1 MKHDTQSAIAS
12 EWRGQ
17 GDARAASGELQAALH
32 CFETARSLDPA
43 NAINL
48 ERVAATFAALNRFP
62 EAVIRYHEAIAFDPR
77 NADLHHGLGWAFE
90 QMHRLEQAVEAYREA
105 VRLKPG
111 ADGSHNNMANCLQAL
126 GRFDESHE
134 AYRRAIEAAPQVPL
148 YYRNFVQ
155 SKRLGADDPVFA
167 GLEQL
172 VGVAASFAPANQAE
186 IHFAYAQALSDVG
199 RNDASFDHFLKAN
212 ALHRPGVHYDEAA
225 SLGLFACLPEFLS
238 AEVLAAK
245 RGLGDPSAA
254 PIFIIGMPRSGSTLI
269 EQILASHPQVFG
281 AGERSEFG
289 EALVNC
295 IGRDA
300 GDPLRIDI
308 EALQNLSATQLRPL
322 GADYLRRMHTALPEL
337 RAATPGYA
345 RFTDKYPFNFVNVG
359 LIHLA
364 LPNARFVHSSRSPL
378 QTCLSIFSRIFHD
391 VPFGYDLGE
400 LGRYYRAYDA
410 LMAHWQQ
417 VLPEGTM
424 IEIKYEELV
433 EDFEVNVRRLLAHCG
448 LEWDE
453 RCLSF
458 HQTVRRVSTAS
469 AAQVRRPLYK
479 TSVQRWQPQ
488 PALLRPLLDGLGPE
502 LAPADSFG
510 AHEQAP
516 LIDAD
521 AGNAGNAGNAT
532 NTADT
537 ADTADTAATGTER
550 KS

>member
-1 MKHDTQSAIAS
+1 
-12 EWRGQ
+12 
-17 GDARAASGELQAALH
+17 
-32 CFETARSLDPA
+32 
-43 NAINL
+43 
-48 ERVAATFAALNRFP
+48 
-62 EAVIRYHEAIAFDPR
+62 
-77 NADLHHGLGWAFE
+77 
-90 QMHRLEQAVEAYREA
+90 
-105 VRLKPG
+105 
-111 ADGSHNNMANCLQAL
+111 
-126 GRFDESHE
+126 
-134 AYRRAIEAAPQVPL
+134 
-148 YYRNFVQ
+148 
-155 SKRLGADDPVFA
+155 
-167 GLEQL
+167 
-172 VGVAASFAPANQAE
+172 
-186 IHFAYAQALSDVG
+186 
-199 RNDASFDHFLKAN
+199 
-212 ALHRPGVHYDEAA
+212 
-225 SLGLFACLPEFLS
+225 LPEFLS

-308 EALQNLSATQLRPL
+308 DALQNLSATQLRPL

-516 LIDAD
+516 LVDAD
-521 AGNAGNAGNAT
+521 AGNAGNAT

-537 ADTADTAATGTER
+537 TDTADAAATGTER